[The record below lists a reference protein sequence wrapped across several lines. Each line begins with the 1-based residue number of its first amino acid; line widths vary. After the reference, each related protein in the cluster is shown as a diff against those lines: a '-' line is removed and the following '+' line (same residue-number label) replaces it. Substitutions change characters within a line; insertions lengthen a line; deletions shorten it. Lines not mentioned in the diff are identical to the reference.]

1 VAATDDAGP
10 LPSRAIEEALA
21 QGWVISCAF
30 DNDQA
35 GDKRWQHVREL
46 YPSAG
51 TIVRD
56 VPPAPGKDWNDAL
69 RASAGQEWDKG
80 QQPAHGRRPDR
91 ERGGDAR
98 LEPEKDTR
106 ADQRR

>member
-1 VAATDDAGP
+1 MPYPDYQTTVAATDDAGP

-35 GDKRWQHVREL
+35 GEKRWREVREL
-46 YPSAG
+46 YPAAG
-51 TIVRD
+51 AIIRD
-56 VPPAPGKDWNDAL
+56 VPPMSGKDWNDAL
-69 RASAGQEWDKG
+69 RASAGQDASRQHE
-80 QQPAHGRRPDR
+80 QGRGPER
-91 ERGGDAR
+91 ERDR
-98 LEPEKDTR
+98 DTR